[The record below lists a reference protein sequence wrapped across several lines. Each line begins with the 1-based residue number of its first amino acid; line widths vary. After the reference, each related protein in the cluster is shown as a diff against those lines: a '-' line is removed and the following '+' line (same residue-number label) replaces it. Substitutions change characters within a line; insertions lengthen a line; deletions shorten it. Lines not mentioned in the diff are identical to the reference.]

1 MSITEDLIQ
10 ALKLL
15 ERSIRAIEN
24 SDITLPKRALKEIVK
39 LQTTAVKLRDE
50 AINLHY
56 EAEWTLEDI
65 GLAFEISP
73 SRASQIAR
81 RIKLS
86 RTKRHGPQRQR
97 W

>member
-10 ALKLL
+10 ASRLI

-24 SDITLPKRALKEIVK
+24 SDITLPGRTLKEIVH
-39 LQTTAVKLRDE
+39 LQTTAVRLRDE
-50 AINLHY
+50 AISLHY
-56 EAEWTLEDI
+56 EAEWTLEAI
-65 GLAFEISP
+65 GVAFEISP

-86 RTKRHGPQRQR
+86 RTKRHGPRRQR
-97 W
+97 